1 MIDQLLCFRHLRE
14 ESDFL
19 QALDICLKEHLTLV
33 WVTLQDCLCETFGP
47 LQLRRGCVIFQSS
60 DTNLVSNNSIHF

>member
-1 MIDQLLCFRHLRE
+1 MVDQLLSCKHLRE

-33 WVTLQDCLCETFGP
+33 WVMVGLSL
-47 LQLRRGCVIFQSS
+47 
-60 DTNLVSNNSIHF
+60 

>member
-1 MIDQLLCFRHLRE
+1 MVDQLLSCKHLRE

-33 WVTLQDCLCETFGP
+33 WVMVGLSLSGLLP
-47 LQLRRGCVIFQSS
+47 LAA
-60 DTNLVSNNSIHF
+60 